1 MYDVMNSKSLFDH
14 ALDTFKAFDNLTIES
29 SGLDQ
34 EEFPTSVW
42 QILQHLVR
50 WQAFQLSQLQG
61 VVPEKPFSEE
71 ATWGDEKSPPSDAV
85 LQTAVREF
93 NGQLASFQT
102 ALNQIAATDEQE
114 LDKQKIIQEVA
125 LHLAFHLG
133 EVVLIRRVKGS
144 YPLPHQMKAF
154 LQA

>member
-1 MYDVMNSKSLFDH
+1 MNSKSLFDH
-14 ALDTFKAFDNLTIES
+14 ALNTFKAFDNLTVES

-34 EEFPTSVW
+34 DEFPTSIW
-42 QILQHLVR
+42 QILQHLIT
-50 WQAFQLSQLQG
+50 WQAFHLGQLQG
-61 VVPEKPFSEE
+61 VVPEKPFREE
-71 ATWGDEKSPPSDAV
+71 ATWSGEKSPPSDAV
-85 LQTAVREF
+85 LQTAVKEF
-93 NGQLASFQT
+93 NEQLASFQS
-102 ALNQIAATDEQE
+102 AINQAGATDEQG

-133 EVVLIRRVKGS
+133 EVVLIRRMKGS